1 MQGQTTR
8 NGQADRNSETTAIA
22 NQHSLLVAPADD
34 TVDIAALKREIDW
47 LRQQLQQAQK
57 MSTLGSLASSITH
70 EFNNILMTIINYSK
84 LGMRQQQ
91 ETLRQKAFSQILDA
105 GQRAATITTGILA
118 YARKGSEQREAF
130 DVVPLV
136 EDTLLLVER
145 DLNKHGIKLYKHFDD
160 QARAIIN
167 ANQIQQVLLNLII
180 NARQASETGG
190 RLLLS
195 VAYSGDRTTV
205 EEGVTDNGAG
215 ISPDKLPHIFD
226 PFFST
231 KSGPDSTG
239 KGGTGLGL
247 STCRDIIESHQGRIR
262 VESKLGQGTT
272 FVLKLP
278 AA

>member
-1 MQGQTTR
+1 
-8 NGQADRNSETTAIA
+8 
-22 NQHSLLVAPADD
+22 
-34 TVDIAALKREIDW
+34 
-47 LRQQLQQAQK
+47 
-57 MSTLGSLASSITH
+57 
-70 EFNNILMTIINYSK
+70 MTIINYSK

-145 DLNKHGIKLYKHFDD
+145 DLNKHRIKLYKHFDD

-180 NARQASETGG
+180 NARQASQTGG

-195 VAYSGDRTTV
+195 VAYSGDRTMIEV
-205 EEGVTDNGAG
+205 GVTDNGAG
-215 ISPDKLPHIFD
+215 IAPDKLPHIFD

-262 VESKLGQGTT
+262 VESTLGQGTT